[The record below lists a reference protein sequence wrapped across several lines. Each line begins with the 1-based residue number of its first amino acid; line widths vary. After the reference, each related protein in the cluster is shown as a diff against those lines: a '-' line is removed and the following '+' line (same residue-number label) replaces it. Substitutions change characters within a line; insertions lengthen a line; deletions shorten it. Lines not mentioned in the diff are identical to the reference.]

1 MKQNDQE
8 IILLLILLAF
18 FALYVGL
25 LYYDSKVLGMPI
37 EKMMELVHSYCEK
50 HLDCD
55 KYRERSKDGG
65 NQLNKPYIIDFL
77 KNRSLTVRFLMYVFS
92 PSSFDI
98 WIEKQ
103 KRIYLPRLSVF
114 WVYVLSK
121 ISNFRIYIQDL
132 FKDKSCYTNCTICG
146 ELRETKVS
154 ECCHCTA
161 INCACTNC
169 FEQGLFVDNSIV
181 HSQLITLE
189 EAIQNGIPVY

>member
-1 MKQNDQE
+1 MKQDNRE
-8 IILLLILLAF
+8 TILLFILLAF
-18 FALYVGL
+18 FALYFGL

-37 EKMMELVHSYCEK
+37 EKMIELVHSYCEK
-50 HLDCD
+50 HLDRSL
-55 KYRERSKDGG
+55 YLSQSKDGD
-65 NQLNKPYIIDFL
+65 NLPNKPYIIDFL

-92 PSSFDI
+92 PSSLDL

-121 ISNFRIYIQDL
+121 VSNFRNYFQDL

-161 INCACTNC
+161 NNCACTNC
-169 FEQGLFVDNSIV
+169 FEQGVRCAFCR
-181 HSQLITLE
+181 
-189 EAIQNGIPVY
+189 